1 MVWWGGSVGCGT
13 VGGWE
18 GSGGVGNGIWSVKN
32 ELQIKLNL
40 KMHKISN

>member
-1 MVWWGGSVGCGT
+1 VGCGT

-18 GSGGVGNGIWSVKN
+18 GRGGNRIWSVKN

-40 KMHKISN
+40 KKEIKKKNKIVS